1 MYPQST
7 AVIQFRLKARNVNV
21 KTPCNLGVMA
31 QYKYKTFTTSSVTFV
46 NQQELENLRNQGTDI
61 SESGSMVVG
70 EGPVKS
76 YIEIPG
82 QPILV
87 GTGESTAL
95 MTFWVENKGS
105 GRLVDNK
112 IETSDVAITSE
123 ENQITGIQGCKDKFN
138 TGIVLIGKESPKY
151 SCKIS
156 PVNIGL
162 VKTEKTYQISS
173 SITYDYAFTKELKVS
188 IEPQLNL

>member
-1 MYPQST
+1 MMPT
-7 AVIQFRLKARNVNV
+7 
-21 KTPCNLGVMA
+21 
-31 QYKYKTFTTSSVTFV
+31 
-46 NQQELENLRNQGTDI
+46 
-61 SESGSMVVG
+61 
-70 EGPVKS
+70 
-76 YIEIPG
+76 
-82 QPILV
+82 
-87 GTGESTAL
+87 

-151 SCKIS
+151 SCEIK
-156 PVNIGL
+156 PQNINL

-173 SITYDYAFTKELKVS
+173 SITYNYTFTKELKVS